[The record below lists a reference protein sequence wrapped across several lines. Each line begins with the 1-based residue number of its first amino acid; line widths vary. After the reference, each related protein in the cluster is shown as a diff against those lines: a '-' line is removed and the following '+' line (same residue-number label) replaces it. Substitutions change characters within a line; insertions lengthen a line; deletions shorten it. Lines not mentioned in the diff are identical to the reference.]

1 MKKVRFSNNL
11 EEIMYFDKDSFSID
25 SKPISH
31 SNISKF
37 FKNNIQTILFIVCF
51 LLLFINL

>member
-11 EEIMYFDKDSFSID
+11 EEIMYFDKDSV